1 MRKLNALAAILTIVG
16 GLNWGLVGLFKFDL
30 VAAVFGGMQFGE
42 VNVASRIVYTLV
54 GLSALY
60 LATSCGRS
68 SAPRSQP
75 RDPSPPEQFSKGS
88 RNACPHPRRA
98 AVAGVLGLALLAP
111 PAAATMPAPREP
123 DACLR
128 PRPPHR

>member
-42 VNVASRIVYTLV
+42 VNVASRIVYALV

-60 LATSCGRS
+60 LATQLRTLVGT
-68 SAPRSQP
+68 SQP
-75 RDPSPPEQFSKGS
+75 SPANSIS
-88 RNACPHPRRA
+88 S
-98 AVAGVLGLALLAP
+98 
-111 PAAATMPAPREP
+111 
-123 DACLR
+123 
-128 PRPPHR
+128 